1 MWEKQSQQT
10 QWEKRGRQ
18 SRRARAAEDMSTLLF
33 VQIVLCLLV
42 CAAVLACKWLN
53 APFWPQM
60 QAQYGEMLER
70 GVAFPSEHPIVRF
83 AGDALEAMQSGMRS
97 ALGALSGAQEA
108 GGQGGFWPAESE
120 NVPDGASLEDYTLA
134 SQPVRPA
141 QGAVTSA
148 FGFRKNPVNGEDD
161 FHAGIDIAAAAGTR
175 AVSALDGQVCR
186 TARSDVRGNYV
197 VVRHADGVRTLYQHL
212 ACAVVREGE
221 IVRAGQPV
229 GLVGETGLVTGPHLH
244 FEMMVDG
251 VLVDPQKRLPAQ
263 AAA

>member
-1 MWEKQSQQT
+1 MISPEIHLHR
-10 QWEKRGRQ
+10 RGVPVHLLLHRLQ
-18 SRRARAAEDMSTLLF
+18 AGEAADRAQVAVEGQLHLF
-33 VQIVLCLLV
+33 SVEVT
-42 CAAVLACKWLN
+42 AVAGEIGLHCEARILIHRG
-53 APFWPQM
+53 AGAHTGYPQM
-60 QAQYGEMLER
+60 GLPVEAAQR
-70 GVAFPSEHPIVRF
+70 GVD
-83 AGDALEAMQSGMRS
+83 AG
-97 ALGALSGAQEA
+97 

-120 NVPDGASLEDYTLA
+120 SVPDGASTQDYTLA

-148 FGFRKNPVNGEDD
+148 FGFRENPVNGEDD
-161 FHAGIDIAAAAGTR
+161 FHAGIDIAAAAGTQ

-221 IVRAGQPV
+221 SVRAGQPV

-251 VLVDPQKRLPAQ
+251 VLVDPQKSLPAQ